1 MVVQDDIL
9 YCMKTN
15 KLKGDAAIAAVL
27 HIHTGLPLV
36 WSICVQTCESCKTD
50 DSTSNSTPM
59 HIGAYMTSQQ
69 LSVFRVVKGGDDV
82 TLCHK
87 RPK

>member
-15 KLKGDAAIAAVL
+15 KLKGDATIAVL
-27 HIHTGLPLV
+27 HLQICHWSGQYEYKLV
-36 WSICVQTCESCKTD
+36 NHVKQMTAPAIAPPCTLG
-50 DSTSNSTPM
+50 
-59 HIGAYMTSQQ
+59 HIYMTSQQ
-69 LSVFRVVKGGDDV
+69 LSVLKVVKGGDDV

-87 RPK
+87 CPK